1 MQPGNRVVLT
11 CVGGRDSFAVFEA
24 AKDDAA
30 AVLFV
35 GELRKK
41 YKVWRYGSTVVY
53 GADDF
58 G

>member
-1 MQPGNRVVLT
+1 M
-11 CVGGRDSFAVFEA
+11 GGRDSFAVFEA